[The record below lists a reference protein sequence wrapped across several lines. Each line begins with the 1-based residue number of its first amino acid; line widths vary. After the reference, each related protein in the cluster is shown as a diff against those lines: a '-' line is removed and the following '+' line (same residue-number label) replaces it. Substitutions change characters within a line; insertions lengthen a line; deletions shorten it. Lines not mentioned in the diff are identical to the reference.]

1 MSKFEAVGR
10 QHIIDQIEALESA
23 EPGWLPMFYFAGSYE
38 ADLAA
43 AQCLRKAYDMPRP
56 DEVSRRISTDKT
68 RFVER
73 QAIAQA
79 ERDHHERRM
88 REDWLY
94 WIGIKIGLLK
104 REPRN

>member
-1 MSKFEAVGR
+1 VSKFEAVGR

-23 EPGWLPMFYFAGSYE
+23 QPGWLPMFCMTCTYE
-38 ADLAA
+38 GDLAA
-43 AQCLRKAYDMPRP
+43 AEQLRKAYDMPRP
-56 DEVSRRISTDKT
+56 DAVSRRIFADKT

-88 REDWLY
+88 REDWFY
-94 WIGIKIGLLK
+94 WIGIKTGLIK
-104 REPRN
+104 RERS